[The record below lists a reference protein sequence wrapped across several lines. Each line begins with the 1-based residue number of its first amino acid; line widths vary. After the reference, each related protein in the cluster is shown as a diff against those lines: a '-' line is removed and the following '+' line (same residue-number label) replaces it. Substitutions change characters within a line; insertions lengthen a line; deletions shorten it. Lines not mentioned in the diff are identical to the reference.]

1 MKTKITR
8 TTSSV
13 SDSDPL
19 SGRPPGSGQKKSVPV
34 PQIISEKDRI
44 EKIPVSIL
52 LLTFNFFRSALK
64 FCS

>member
-34 PQIISEKDRI
+34 LVPQIISEKDG
-44 EKIPVSIL
+44 KHFVVDL
-52 LLTFNFFRSALK
+52 
-64 FCS
+64 